1 MATATSSD
9 HHDDNNTTA
18 TAATDNTATA
28 AIINELINQLTHH
41 RKSKQLKEADQLKKL
56 LYDKYSIQ
64 VFYRRN
70 GTIGWRVISNDT
82 KLKVGNAL
90 SFRDCGM
97 KVVWSM
103 VDNVVDVTHD
113 IRQQHHDGD
122 DDDIPLYVAT
132 VDTPYYRS
140 RLAETMD
147 HLSLF
152 NKDDTHHH
160 DSTRQF
166 HPINVI
172 DLLNLEEYPSLGTNR
187 ILFEGW
193 RQILLPKLIL
203 DGSCTSS
210 SSTDKRIILVG
221 EDDIRLVTSPSVIW
235 KVCQDVFDK
244 NLDLHILSLGH
255 GYSPTKLSKRQRRRR
270 ARASQEPQAGS
281 SESCLNNVNCEE
293 CDVDDESSC
302 KYTSCPLFNHLERGK
317 GIHGTTLLALRYPEG
332 VVAMLEAMEA
342 IPLRKRGH
350 FDQFLFHSTQHNLSI
365 AVSDPPLVGW
375 AEVTHTLTS
384 SGSGNRRIG
393 GGRLEHLPEVT
404 PNFDVKWVRRTLING
419 DKSCV

>member
-1 MATATSSD
+1 MVTTSSD
-9 HHDDNNTTA
+9 YHDDKLNTT
-18 TAATDNTATA
+18 TAAATTDTTT
-28 AIINELINQLTHH
+28 AIINQLINQLTHH

-90 SFRDCGM
+90 SFRDCGA

-103 VDNVVDVTHD
+103 VDTTVDDDLSYDQVVGDD
-113 IRQQHHDGD
+113 ND

-152 NKDDTHHH
+152 GKDDAHH
-160 DSTRQF
+160 DTTRRF

-172 DLLNLEEYPSLGTNR
+172 DLLNLEEHPSLGTNR
-187 ILFEGW
+187 ILVEGW
-193 RQILLPKLIL
+193 RQILLPKIL
-203 DGSCTSS
+203 SDVGDNSS
-210 SSTDKRIILVG
+210 SDNRIILVG
-221 EDDIRLVTSPSVIW
+221 EDDIRLVTSPSLIQR
-235 KVCQDVFDK
+235 VCQDVFDR

-255 GYSPTKLSKRQRRRR
+255 GYSPAKLSKRQRRRL
-270 ARASQEPQAGS
+270 ARASQEQQEES
-281 SESCLNNVNCEE
+281 SESCLNDVNCDE
-293 CDVDDESSC
+293 CGDHDESSC
-302 KYTSCPLFNHLERGK
+302 KTTPCPLFNHLERGK

-332 VVAMLEAMEA
+332 VISMLDAMET

-384 SGSGNRRIG
+384 SGSGDRRIG

-404 PNFDVKWVRRTLING
+404 PNFDVKWVRRTLIHG

>member
-1 MATATSSD
+1 MATTPCD
-9 HHDDNNTTA
+9 HHDDKLTTTATVATTDNNTT
-18 TAATDNTATA
+18 T
-28 AIINELINQLTHH
+28 AIINELIDQLTHH

-56 LYDKYSIQ
+56 LYDNYSIQ

-90 SFRDCGM
+90 SFRDCGT

-103 VDNVVDVTHD
+103 VDTNVDVSYD
-113 IRQQHHDGD
+113 QVVEDGG
-122 DDDIPLYVAT
+122 DDIPLYVAT

-147 HLSLF
+147 HLSLCDK
-152 NKDDTHHH
+152 NDAHH
-160 DSTRQF
+160 DTTHRF

-172 DLLNLEEYPSLGTNR
+172 DLLNLEEHPSLGTNR

-193 RQILLPKLIL
+193 RQILLPKLMR
-203 DGSCTSS
+203 DAGDNS

-221 EDDIRLVTSPSVIW
+221 EDDIRLVTSPSVIR

-255 GYSPTKLSKRQRRRR
+255 GYSPAKLSKRQRRRR
-270 ARASQEPQAGS
+270 ARASQEQQGES
-281 SESCLNNVNCEE
+281 SESCLNDVNGDE

-302 KYTSCPLFNHLERGK
+302 KTTSCPLFNHLERGK

-332 VVAMLEAMEA
+332 VVAMLEATEA

-393 GGRLEHLPEVT
+393 GGRLGHLPEVT

>member
-1 MATATSSD
+1 MATTTSSD
-9 HHDDNNTTA
+9 HHDDKLNTTA
-18 TAATDNTATA
+18 TAATTTNTTATA
-28 AIINELINQLTHH
+28 AIINQLIDQLTQH

-70 GTIGWRVISNDT
+70 GTIGWRVITDDT

-90 SFRDCGM
+90 SFRDCGT

-103 VDNVVDVTHD
+103 VDTNVVDVTYD
-113 IRQQHHDGD
+113 QVVGDGD
-122 DDDIPLYVAT
+122 NDIPLYVVT

-152 NKDDTHHH
+152 GKDDHHYYT
-160 DSTRQF
+160 TRRF

-172 DLLNLEEYPSLGTNR
+172 DLLNLEEHPSLGTNR
-187 ILFEGW
+187 ILYEGW
-193 RQILLPKLIL
+193 RQILLPKIL
-203 DGSCTSS
+203 TDAADN
-210 SSTDKRIILVG
+210 SSTGRQIILVG
-221 EDDIRLVTSPSVIW
+221 EDDIRLATSPSVIQR
-235 KVCQDVFDK
+235 VCQDVFDR

-255 GYSPTKLSKRQRRRR
+255 GYSPAKLSRRQRRRY
-270 ARASQEPQAGS
+270 ARASQEQQGIS
-281 SESCLNNVNCEE
+281 SESCLNDNKSDEE
-293 CDVDDESSC
+293 EDDDESSS
-302 KYTSCPLFNHLERGK
+302 KTTSCPLFNHLERGK

-332 VVAMLEAMEA
+332 VISMLEAMEA

>member
-1 MATATSSD
+1 MATTTSSD
-9 HHDDNNTTA
+9 HHDDKLNTTA
-18 TAATDNTATA
+18 TAATTTTTNNTSTTA

-90 SFRDCGM
+90 SFRDCGT

-103 VDNVVDVTHD
+103 VDTIVDVTYD
-113 IRQQHHDGD
+113 QVVGDGG
-122 DDDIPLYVAT
+122 DDIPLYVAT

-147 HLSLF
+147 HLSLVD
-152 NKDDTHHH
+152 KDDAHH
-160 DSTRQF
+160 DTLQF

-172 DLLNLEEYPSLGTNR
+172 DLLNLEEHPSLGTNR

-210 SSTDKRIILVG
+210 SDKRIILVG
-221 EDDIRLVTSPSVIW
+221 EDDIRLVTSPSVIRQ
-235 KVCQDVFDK
+235 VCQDVFDK

-255 GYSPTKLSKRQRRRR
+255 GYSPAKLSKRQRRRR
-270 ARASQEPQAGS
+270 ARASQEHRGES
-281 SESCLNNVNCEE
+281 SESCLNDVNCDEFG
-293 CDVDDESSC
+293 DDDESSC
-302 KYTSCPLFNHLERGK
+302 KTTSCPLFNHLERGK

-404 PNFDVKWVRRTLING
+404 PNFDVKWVRRTLKHG